1 MKSHIVF
8 AAIATLGLLA
18 PCAHKDPHPMDMTRP
33 QQAAKTSADHI
44 ALATHYEETAKSLQ
58 AKADAE
64 KRELAEYVLH
74 ASYYGRQTEDLKDH
88 SRALIRDYEDA
99 AEKNMQIAKA
109 HRRMAEQVK

>member
-1 MKSHIVF
+1 MKSRTVLAVL
-8 AAIATLGLLA
+8 AALGLLVS
-18 PCAHKDPHPMDMTRP
+18 CAHKDPHPMDMTRP

-74 ASYYGRQTEDLKDH
+74 AAYYGRQTEDLKEH

-99 AEKNMQIAKA
+99 AEKNMEIAKA
-109 HRRMAEQVK
+109 HRRMAEQAK